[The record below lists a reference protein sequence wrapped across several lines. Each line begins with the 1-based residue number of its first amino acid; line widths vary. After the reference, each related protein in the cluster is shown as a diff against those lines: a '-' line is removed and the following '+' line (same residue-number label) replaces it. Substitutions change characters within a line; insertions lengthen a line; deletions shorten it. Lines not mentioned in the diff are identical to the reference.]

1 MLASSRPVYCE
12 HCCDDPVTQAT
23 KYFNKFIKERKEI
36 YKPIE
41 LKIWVKLSIL
51 FWKSLHLNP

>member
-1 MLASSRPVYCE
+1 MLASSRPVYCK

-41 LKIWVKLSIL
+41 LKYGLSYQTFSGKVSI
-51 FWKSLHLNP
+51 